1 MDRDG
6 DSGSNKTHLA
16 EARTDYAADR
26 TALANE
32 RTTSA
37 WIRTGI
43 AALVAGY
50 AVLRF
55 LAGTLPDWAIQ
66 ATATICMIAALA
78 AFGLA
83 GWRYRHLGDELAAA
97 EVRTVPFWLIAVLST
112 LLGLAALLGLAS
124 IWLL

>member
-1 MDRDG
+1 MERG
-6 DSGSNKTHLA
+6 IGKDSEKTDLA
-16 EARTDYAADR
+16 EERTGYAADR

-32 RTTSA
+32 RTASA

-97 EVRTVPFWLIAVLST
+97 NVRTVPFWLIAALST

-124 IWLL
+124 VWLL